1 MNEKHDAVD
10 ATALP
15 PRPWVDAL
23 PWQRD
28 WLAQNLAARDRLPAA
43 LLVTGRTGIGKYVLA
58 RHLARGLL
66 CEAPRDDGLAC
77 GACDGCRFVAAGN
90 HPDHRILDL
99 IDWDEKKEA
108 FGPVN
113 EILVPRMRRDVVE
126 FLEVSSHRGGRRVV
140 VISPASRMNPSAAN
154 ALLKTLEEPPA
165 GSTLVLVAGSPG
177 RIPATVASRCMRIPA
192 PHPAPAEA
200 AAWLAA
206 QGVEHADEAL
216 ALAGGAPLAA
226 LELARDGQ
234 GAERDAWFDA
244 LARPEAIDPV
254 ALGARIDLA
263 GKDERRSRVA
273 AAVDAIEAFT
283 ADLARVT
290 AGGRAERLP
299 RRAAALDAL
308 AGRVAAVDLCR
319 YHRQVLLQ
327 RAQLARPLAPRLV
340 IESLAAG
347 YRALWSA

>member
-1 MNEKHDAVD
+1 VVTDD
-10 ATALP
+10 ATDTAAT

-23 PWQRD
+23 PWQND
-28 WLAQNLAARDRLPAA
+28 WLARALSGRDRLPAA
-43 LLVTGRTGIGKYVLA
+43 LLVTGRAGIGKFVLA
-58 RHLARGLL
+58 RNLARGLL
-66 CEAPRDDGLAC
+66 CEAPRADGLAC
-77 GACDGCRFVAAGN
+77 GACDGCRYVVAGN
-90 HPDHRILDL
+90 HPDHRILDP
-99 IDWDEKKEA
+99 IGWDEKKGE
-108 FGPVN
+108 FVPVN
-113 EILVPRMRRDVVE
+113 EIQVDRVRRDVVD
-126 FLEVSSHRGGRRVV
+126 FLAVSSHRGGRRVV
-140 VISPASRMNPSAAN
+140 VVSPAGRMNMAAAN

-165 GSTLVLVAGSPG
+165 GATLVLVAGSPG
-177 RIPATVASRCMRIPA
+177 RIPATVASRCMRMPA
-192 PHPAPAEA
+192 PRPDPAEA
-200 AAWLAA
+200 ASWLAA
-206 QGVEHADEAL
+206 QGVDLPDEVL

-234 GAERDAWFDA
+234 GGERDAWFDA
-244 LARPEAIDPV
+244 LARPDALDPV

-283 ADLARVT
+283 ADLARVA

-319 YHRQVLLQ
+319 YHREVLLQ
-327 RAQLARPLAPRLV
+327 RARLARPLAPRLV

-347 YRALWSA
+347 YRALWTS